1 MILCPMFLRFLVR
14 CSLRRIVPIPNSGT
28 YTPCSG
34 AARTTRREDI
44 ARSTL
49 PTASW
54 TWYGAAASGCSMI
67 RVNCG
72 AASGTSA
79 GTGACFLMLYWKTR
93 RRGTGCSG
101 RWRRCG
107 VARPGIT
114 CVSVRREPGARGDG
128 GGAGGGCRGV
138 LRGFYASN
146 TFCISSAKPG
156 SISGSSR
163 RSLFLNRV
171 FVPSAL

>member
-1 MILCPMFLRFLVR
+1 MVLLLDLILTKKPNNGLLNIMILCPMFLRFLVR

-54 TWYGAAASGCSMI
+54 TWYGAAASGCSMS
-67 RVNCG
+67 RANCG
-72 AASGTSA
+72 TASGTSA
-79 GTGACFLMLYWKTR
+79 GTGACFPMPCWRTR

-107 VARPGIT
+107 
-114 CVSVRREPGARGDG
+114 G
-128 GGAGGGCRGV
+128 GYRGV

>member
-1 MILCPMFLRFLVR
+1 MVLLLDLILTKKPNNGLLNIMILCPMFLRFLVR

-67 RVNCG
+67 RANCG
-72 AASGTSA
+72 TASGTSA
-79 GTGACFLMLYWKTR
+79 GTGACFPMPCWRTR
-93 RRGTGCSG
+93 RHGTGCSG

-107 VARPGIT
+107 
-114 CVSVRREPGARGDG
+114 
-128 GGAGGGCRGV
+128 GGCRGV
-138 LRGFYASN
+138 LRGFLLR
-146 TFCISSAKPG
+146 I
-156 SISGSSR
+156 
-163 RSLFLNRV
+163 
-171 FVPSAL
+171 PSASPAQSPVVFQGLRDDPCS

>member
-1 MILCPMFLRFLVR
+1 MVLLLDLILTKKPNNGLLNIMILCPMFLRFLVR

-28 YTPCSG
+28 YTPYSG
-34 AARTTRREDI
+34 AARTTRREGI
-44 ARSTL
+44 ARSIL
-49 PTASW
+49 PMVSW

-67 RVNCG
+67 RANCG
-72 AASGTSA
+72 TASGTSA
-79 GTGACFLMLYWKTR
+79 GTGACFLMPCWKTR

-101 RWRRCG
+101 RWMRC
-107 VARPGIT
+107 
-114 CVSVRREPGARGDG
+114 
-128 GGAGGGCRGV
+128 GGGCRGV
-138 LRGFYASN
+138 FRGWRVFHAPN

-163 RSLFLNRV
+163 RSLPLNRV